1 VPLQSTY
8 DGIGLK
14 KMNVIVRPGE
24 NGAIEAATLE
34 FNLENLHRA
43 RSSFLF
49 RFSGSRGEKAD
60 IDQPSIAG
68 GL

>member
-1 VPLQSTY
+1 
-8 DGIGLK
+8 
-14 KMNVIVRPGE
+14 MNVIVRPGE